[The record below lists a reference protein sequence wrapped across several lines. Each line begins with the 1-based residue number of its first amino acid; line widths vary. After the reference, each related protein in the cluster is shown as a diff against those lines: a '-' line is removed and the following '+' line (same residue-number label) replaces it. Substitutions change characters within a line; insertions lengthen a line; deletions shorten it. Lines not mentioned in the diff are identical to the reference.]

1 MDTAAGENCDPEVTS
16 PCECETLPYACAK
29 QVDLKPVCEERFVSE
44 YDAYDICMEEQSAA
58 LPKVNFTG
66 PLFITFY
73 ASIPLLTI
81 LMLLWCVWNQKVAP
95 ISGSTCSLERDET
108 KVDIDSSSRSS
119 HGALKRLNDSLH
131 SESSHTDFH
140 RLGDAGP
147 PMTQTGYT
155 TNFIGLVLY
164 YLIIL
169 MNLVVQ
175 FLLLA
180 LTVEYCKLLCVCG
193 AKF

>member
-1 MDTAAGENCDPEVTS
+1 MDTAAGETCDPEVTS
-16 PCECETLPYACAK
+16 PCECEKTLFACAK
-29 QVDLKPVCEERFVSE
+29 QVDRKPVCEVRFVSE
-44 YDAYDICMEEQSAA
+44 YDAYEACMEEQSAA

-73 ASIPLLTI
+73 ASIPILTV

-95 ISGSTCSLERDET
+95 ISGSTCSLERVET
-108 KVDIDSSSRSS
+108 GVYIDSSRSS

-131 SESSHTDFH
+131 SESVHYDFH
-140 RLGDAGP
+140 RLGDP

-169 MNLVVQ
+169 MNFVVQ

-180 LTVEYCKLLCVCG
+180 LTVEYCEFIVCVS
-193 AKF
+193 

>member
-1 MDTAAGENCDPEVTS
+1 VDTAAGENCDSEVTS
-16 PCECETLPYACAK
+16 PCECEKTLFACAK
-29 QVDLKPVCEERFVSE
+29 QVDLKPACEERFVSE
-44 YDAYDICMEEQSAA
+44 YDAYEVCMEEQSAA
-58 LPKVNFTG
+58 LPKVNFAG

-73 ASIPLLTI
+73 ASIPILTI
-81 LMLLWCVWNQKVAP
+81 LMLLWCAWNQKVAP
-95 ISGSTCSLERDET
+95 VSGSTCSLERVET
-108 KVDIDSSSRSS
+108 GFDIVDSIRSS

-131 SESSHTDFH
+131 SDSVHSDFH

-155 TNFIGLVLY
+155 TSFIGLVLY

-169 MNLVVQ
+169 MNFVVQ

-180 LTVEYCKLLCVCG
+180 LTVEYCELLCV
-193 AKF
+193 